1 MVTFI
6 FSFLDQKYLF
16 GKTGLKLAK
25 ILHVF
30 FFNLLNLIIAS
41 FNFVKLVKI
50 PENNLALPSFL
61 LVNNIEQDDTPE

>member
-1 MVTFI
+1 M
-6 FSFLDQKYLF
+6 
-16 GKTGLKLAK
+16 
-25 ILHVF
+25 F

-50 PENNLALPSFL
+50 PENDLALPSFL